1 MKKCVVVSDSFKGTL
16 SSQEICRIAE
26 ACVHEVF
33 PACEV
38 VAVPVADGGEGT
50 VESCLAA
57 AAGAGMS
64 GERETVS
71 VQGPFGE
78 KVEATYA
85 LLGAVGGQRGAC
97 RMAGDGRGHL
107 APSSVSL
114 LGSAASYSG
123 QRVAVIEAAQAA
135 GLPLALASGR
145 LDPLAASTFGAGE
158 LAADALAHGADHLVV
173 ALGGSATNDGACGFA
188 AALGVRFYDKSGAEF
203 VPAGGTLQHIER
215 IDVSP
220 AREKLAGARVTAMVD
235 VDNPLLGPRG
245 AARVFA
251 PQKGASEKDV
261 ELLEQGLAHLADVLD
276 ATPGTCVVPAA
287 KPGAPGPLA
296 GRRRSGCDGFDIRT
310 VPGGGAAG
318 GMGAGLLA
326 LLGAELRPG
335 IECMLDLM
343 GFDALIEGADLVIT
357 GEGHLDMQ
365 TLSGK
370 VVAGVAR
377 RARAASVP
385 VLALVGGIAPE
396 LDREPAR
403 LRELGVTAAISIN
416 RRPEPLDASAPH
428 AAELYRAALANVLEL
443 MRAVG
448 R

>member
-26 ACVHEVF
+26 ACVHEGF
-33 PACEV
+33 PTCEV

-50 VESCLAA
+50 VEGCLTAA
-57 AAGAGMS
+57 RNAGIP
-64 GERETVS
+64 GERVFLQVS
-71 VQGPFGE
+71 GPFGE
-78 KVEATYA
+78 KVKAAYA
-85 LLGAVGGQRGAC
+85 LIRGAGGT
-97 RMAGDGRGHL
+97 RHGSGSRAL
-107 APSSVSL
+107 LSYEIPSDD
-114 LGSAASYSG
+114 SYT
-123 QRVAVIEAAQAA
+123 AVIETAQAA
-135 GLPLALASGR
+135 GLPLAVASGR

-158 LAADALAHGADHLVV
+158 LAADALARGAKRLVV
-173 ALGGSATNDGACGFA
+173 ALGGSATNDGGCGFA

-203 VPAGGTLQHIER
+203 VPAGGTLQCVER

-220 AREKLAGARVTAMVD
+220 AREKLAGVRVTAMVD
-235 VDNPLLGPRG
+235 VDNPLLGSRG

-261 ELLEQGLAHLADVLD
+261 ELLEKELAHLAGVLE
-276 ATPGTCVVPAA
+276 ATPGIHAVSD
-287 KPGAPGPLA
+287 L
-296 GRRRSGCDGFDIRT
+296 RT
-310 VPGGGAAG
+310 APGGGAAG

-343 GFDALIEGADLVIT
+343 GFDSLLKGADLVIT

-370 VVAGVAR
+370 VVEGVAR
-377 RARAASVP
+377 RAKAVGIP

-396 LDREPAR
+396 LDRSPVR
-403 LRELGVTAAISIN
+403 LRELGVTATISIN
-416 RRPEPLDASAPH
+416 RRPEPLDVSAPH
-428 AAELYRAALANVLEL
+428 AAELYQATLANVLGL
-443 MRAVG
+443 MRAG
-448 R
+448 EW